1 MEKTLSA
8 AKSKT
13 PESLIDKGVRALA
26 LTLYYMGGFVLS
38 GAGLFFVRVP
48 FCVGLAAACS
58 GAELVA
64 VCAGSITG
72 CFLRMNIQES
82 LVCLIPLTGAAALV
96 CACEKLRFR
105 NKQTVLCTGVFIF
118 TFAASTIL
126 LFSAK
131 PSLNG
136 LVLNLC
142 ASALCAGSVV
152 FYKGAVDCIRKKRDI
167 YMLDNHSLICIMMS
181 LCTLLL
187 GCSEV
192 SIMGLR
198 PARLF
203 GSLII
208 IAAAS
213 LFSQAGGSIAG
224 VSIGTCLAV
233 SGTSVALSLCYGIC
247 GLASGIFSKYGQLL
261 CSLVFSGVAGVF
273 ALIDGSAEGLYV
285 FIEAAVA
292 GLIFS
297 VLPSKQLAGIRSGI
311 ERPHKEKV
319 ASEAVGTKE
328 KLAEASRAVG
338 SVSRCIRSVSNGIE
352 AITPPNDVI
361 VCLRVKER
369 VCTDCKLK
377 NNLCPENGEF
387 AAIMEKLSQGN
398 SVSAEDFSANFN
410 QKCPSAPKLA
420 ESFNR
425 IYSGRSA
432 VNALQAGAARN
443 REFACGQFE
452 WASKLLKELA
462 DGVENGARV
471 LHGKERTALRVL
483 TDRDFEVLNVAC
495 TQPSPGAICLKC
507 SVAEIPPG
515 TSLTRLT
522 SALSAELEVQLN
534 PPGIREIP
542 QGKELTFMRKEILDF
557 RFGCASASC
566 GNRKLCG
573 DYFECFRT
581 DSKAYVIMSD
591 GMGTGGRAAIDS
603 AMTVEIFSRLI
614 KAGIGLDTALGF
626 TNIALAVKSEDESLS
641 TLDVAEIDL
650 FSGETQILK
659 AGAAPS
665 FYTCSGRVRTVEP
678 PSIPLGILN
687 NVGFS
692 KYTLKLRGGDMLVM
706 ASDGMLGSG
715 SNWLRDEIKAARN
728 PDAREFSELLLE
740 TARRKCG
747 KNYDDMTVV
756 TLIMEER

>member
-1 MEKTLSA
+1 MEKTLSVT
-8 AKSKT
+8 KSKASD
-13 PESLIDKGVRALA
+13 SLIDKGVRILA
-26 LTLYYMGGFVLS
+26 LTLYYMCGFVLS

-48 FCVGLAAACS
+48 LCVGLAAACT
-58 GAELVA
+58 GTELIA

-72 CFLRMNIQES
+72 CFLRMNTQDS
-82 LVCLIPLTGAAALV
+82 LVCLAPLLGAVALV
-96 CACEKLRFR
+96 CACEKMRFR
-105 NKQTVLCTGVFIF
+105 NKQAILFTGVFIF
-118 TFAASTIL
+118 TLAASTVF
-126 LFSAK
+126 LFSSK

-136 LVLNLC
+136 FMLNLC
-142 ASALCAGSVV
+142 SAALCAGSVI
-152 FYKGAVDCIRKKRDI
+152 FYKGTADCISKKRDI
-167 YMLDNHSLICIMMS
+167 YLLDNHSLICIMAS

-192 SIMGLR
+192 SVMGVR

-213 LFSQAGGSIAG
+213 LFSQSGGSIAG
-224 VSIGTCLAV
+224 VSIGTCVAV
-233 SGTSVALSLCYGIC
+233 SGTSVALSLCYGIS
-247 GLASGIFSKYGQLL
+247 GLVSGVFSKYGQFV
-261 CSLVFSGVAGVF
+261 CSLAFSGVAGIF

-292 GLIFS
+292 GLIFTA
-297 VLPSKQLAGIRSGI
+297 LPSKRLAEIRSRI
-311 ERPHKEKV
+311 ERPHKEKL
-319 ASEAVGTKE
+319 AAEAVGTKE

-338 SVSRCIRSVSNGIE
+338 SVSRCIRSVSNGID

-398 SVSAEDFSANFN
+398 SVSAEDFSVNFN

-443 REFACGQFE
+443 REFACGQFD

-462 DGVENGARV
+462 EDVENGARV
-471 LHGKERTALRVL
+471 LHGKEHTALRVL
-483 TDRDFEVLNVAC
+483 TDRDFKVLNITC
-495 TQPSPGAICLKC
+495 IQPSPGAICLKC
-507 SVAEIPPG
+507 SVAEIPQG

-522 SALSAELEVQLN
+522 STLSSELEVQLS
-534 PPGIREIP
+534 PPKIKEIP
-542 QGKELTFMRKEILDF
+542 QGKELVFVRKEILDF

-626 TNIALAVKSEDESLS
+626 TNIALAVKSDDESLS

-650 FSGETQILK
+650 FSGEAQILK

-678 PSIPLGILN
+678 PSTPLGILN
-687 NVGFS
+687 SVGFS
-692 KYTLKLRGGDMLVM
+692 KYTLKLRGGDMLVLV
-706 ASDGMLGSG
+706 SDGMLGGG

>member
-1 MEKTLSA
+1 MEKILSA

-13 PESLIDKGVRALA
+13 VDNLIDKGTGAIVLA
-26 LTLYYMGGFVLS
+26 LWYLCGFTLS
-38 GAGLFFVRVP
+38 GAGLFSVRVP
-48 FCVGLAAACS
+48 LCVGLAAACT
-58 GAELVA
+58 GTELVA

-72 CFLRMNIQES
+72 CFLRMGMKES
-82 LVCLIPLTGAAALV
+82 LTCLVPLAGAAALV
-96 CACEKLRFR
+96 LACEKLRLHY
-105 NKQTVLCTGVFIF
+105 KTAILCSGVFVF
-118 TFAASTIL
+118 TFAASTVFM
-126 LFSAK
+126 FSAE

-136 LVLNLC
+136 FMLNLC
-142 ASALCAGSVV
+142 SCALCAGSVI
-152 FYKGAVDCIRKKRDI
+152 FYKGAADCIQKKRNI

-192 SIMGLR
+192 SVMGIR

-213 LFSQAGGSIAG
+213 LFSQSGGSIAG
-224 VSIGTCLAV
+224 VSIGTCVAV
-233 SGTSVALSLCYGIC
+233 SGTSIALSLCYGIC
-247 GLASGIFSKYGQLL
+247 GLAAGIFSKYGQIV
-261 CSLVFSGVAGVF
+261 CSLVFSGIAGVF
-273 ALIDGSAEGLYV
+273 ALIDGSAEGLAV
-285 FIEAAVA
+285 FIEASVA
-292 GLIFS
+292 GAIFS
-297 VLPSKQLAGIRSGI
+297 VFPQKRLAEIRSGI
-311 ERPHKEKV
+311 EKPRKEKV
-319 ASEAVGTKE
+319 TAEAAGTKE
-328 KLAEASRAVG
+328 KLDDASRAIA
-338 SVSRCIRSVSNGIE
+338 SVSRCIRSVSDGIG
-352 AITPPNDVI
+352 AMTPPNDVI

-369 VCTDCKLK
+369 ICTDCKLK
-377 NNLCPENGEF
+377 NGPCPENGEF
-387 AAIMEKLSQGN
+387 AAVMEKLAQGDA
-398 SVSAEDFSANFN
+398 VSPEDFSANFN
-410 QKCPSAPKLA
+410 QKCPSVPKLA

-443 REFACGQFE
+443 REFACGQFD

-462 DGVENGARV
+462 DGVENGARI
-471 LHGKERTALRVL
+471 LHSKERTALRVL
-483 TDRDFEVLNVAC
+483 ADRDFEVINVSC
-495 TQPSPGAICLKC
+495 TQPSPGTICLRC
-507 SVAEIPPG
+507 TVADIPKG

-522 SALSAELEVQLN
+522 AALSAELETQLN
-534 PPGIREIP
+534 PPKIKETP
-542 QGKELTFMRKEILDF
+542 QGKEITFMRKEILGF

-581 DSKAYVIMSD
+581 GSKAYVIMSD

-603 AMTVEIFSRLI
+603 AMTVEVFSRLI
-614 KAGIGLDTALGF
+614 KAGIGLDTALGL

-650 FSGETQILK
+650 FSGEAQILK
-659 AGAAPS
+659 AGAVSS
-665 FYTCSGRVRTVEP
+665 FYTVGGRVRTVEP
-678 PSIPLGILN
+678 PSTPLGILN

-692 KYTLKLRGGDMLVM
+692 RYNLQLRGGDMLVM
-706 ASDGMLGSG
+706 VSDGMLGSG

>member
-1 MEKTLSA
+1 MENTLTA

-13 PESLIDKGVRALA
+13 ADSLIDKGTKVLT
-26 LTLYYMGGFVLS
+26 LTLYYMSGFVLS
-38 GAGLFFVRVP
+38 GAGLFSVRVP
-48 FCVGLAAACS
+48 LCVGLAAACTGS
-58 GAELVA
+58 ELVA
-64 VCAGSITG
+64 VCAGGITG
-72 CFLRMNIQES
+72 CFLRMSIKES
-82 LVCLIPLTGAAALV
+82 VACLIPLAGATALV
-96 CACEKLRFR
+96 CACEKLRLR
-105 NKQTVLCTGVFIF
+105 NKTAILCTGVFVF
-118 TFAASTIL
+118 TFAASTAFM
-126 LFSAK
+126 FSAE
-131 PSLNG
+131 PSLVG
-136 LVLNLC
+136 LMLNLC
-142 ASALCAGSVV
+142 ACALCAGSVI
-152 FYKGAVDCIRKKRDI
+152 FYKGAVGCINKKRDI

-192 SIMGLR
+192 SVFGLR

-203 GSLII
+203 GSLVI
-208 IAAAS
+208 IAAAA
-213 LFSQAGGSIAG
+213 LFSQSGGSIAG
-224 VSIGTCLAV
+224 VSIGTCVAV

-247 GLASGIFSKYGQLL
+247 GLATGIFSKYGQLV
-261 CSLVFSGVAGVF
+261 CALVFAGISGVF
-273 ALIDGSAEGLYV
+273 ALIDGSAQGLSV

-292 GLIFS
+292 GLIFCI
-297 VLPSKQLAGIRSGI
+297 VPQKRLAEIRSRI
-311 ERPHKEKV
+311 AKPQKEKL
-319 ASEAVGTKE
+319 AAEAVSAKE

-338 SVSRCIRSVSNGIE
+338 SVSRCIRSVSDGIE
-352 AITPPNDVI
+352 AMAPPNDVI

-369 VCTDCKLK
+369 ICSDCKLK

-387 AAIMEKLSQGN
+387 AAITEKLAQGD
-398 SVSAEDFSANFN
+398 SVSPEDFSVNFN
-410 QKCPSAPKLA
+410 QKCPFVPKLA

-425 IYSGRSA
+425 IYSSRSA

-452 WASKLLKELA
+452 WSSKLLKELA

-471 LHGKERTALRVL
+471 LHSKERTALRVL
-483 TDRDFEVLNVAC
+483 ADRDFEVRNITC
-495 TQPSPGAICLKC
+495 TQSSQSGFCLKC
-507 SVAEIPPG
+507 TVADFPQG

-522 SALSAELEVQLN
+522 AALSAELETQLN
-534 PPGIREIP
+534 PPKIKETP
-542 QGKELTFMRKEILDF
+542 QGKELTFQRKEILGF
-557 RFGCASASC
+557 RFGSASANC

-581 DSKAYVIMSD
+581 ESKAYVIMSD

-614 KAGIGLDTALGF
+614 KAGIGLDTALGL

-650 FSGETQILK
+650 FSGEALILK

-665 FYTCSGRVRTVEP
+665 FYTVSGRVRTVEP
-678 PSIPLGILN
+678 PSTPLGILN
-687 NVGFS
+687 NVGFTR
-692 KYTLKLRGGDMLVM
+692 YHLQLRGGDMLVM
-706 ASDGMLGSG
+706 VSDGMLGSG